1 MAVAKRER
9 MSAAEFEARFAD
21 GETRAELLRDEVIL
35 RSPTTSL
42 HGIHT
47 MRVSLPIAQ
56 FVEAHGLG
64 VVCGAET
71 GFVIQHADGAESVL
85 APDMAYLAAER
96 IPDPLPEGFWR
107 IPPDLVVEIRS
118 RSESQ
123 REVAQK
129 AALWLEAGA
138 RLVWYVDPF
147 RQQVSVYRADGTEQT
162 LSLNDTLSGE
172 DVLPGFELPLRRIFR
187 PVRSL

>member
-9 MSAAEFEARFAD
+9 MSTVEFEARFAD
-21 GETRAELLRDEVIL
+21 GETRAELLRNEVIL
-35 RSPTTSL
+35 MSPATSL
-42 HGIHT
+42 HGIYT

-56 FVEAHGLG
+56 FAEEHALG

-85 APDMAYLAAER
+85 APDMAYIAAER

-129 AALWLEAGA
+129 TAMWLEAGV
-138 RLVWYVDPF
+138 RLVWNVDPY
-147 RQQVSVYRADGTEQT
+147 RQVVSVHRAKGTEQT
-162 LSLNDTLSGE
+162 LHIDDTLSGE
-172 DVLPGFELPLRRIFR
+172 DVLSGFELPLRRIFR

>member
-35 RSPTTSL
+35 MSPTTSL
-42 HGIHT
+42 HGIYT

-118 RSESQ
+118 CSESQ

-129 AALWLEAGA
+129 AALWLETGA

-172 DVLPGFELPLRRIFR
+172 DVLSGFELPLRRIFR

>member
-56 FVEAHGLG
+56 FVEAHALG

-85 APDMAYLAAER
+85 APDMAYIAAER

-172 DVLPGFELPLRRIFR
+172 DVLPNFELPLRRIFR

>member
-1 MAVAKRER
+1 

-21 GETRAELLRDEVIL
+21 SETRAELLRDEVITM
-35 RSPTTSL
+35 SPTTSL
-42 HGIHT
+42 HGILAI
-47 MRVSLPIAQ
+47 RVSLPVAQ
-56 FVEAHGLG
+56 FVEERALG

-118 RSESQ
+118 CSESQ

-162 LSLNDTLSGE
+162 LSLDHTLSGE
-172 DVLPGFELPLRRIFR
+172 DVLPGFELPLRPIFR

>member
-21 GETRAELLRDEVIL
+21 SETRAELLRDEVITM
-35 RSPTTSL
+35 SPTTSL
-42 HGIHT
+42 HGILAI
-47 MRVSLPIAQ
+47 RVSLPVAQ
-56 FVEAHGLG
+56 FVEERALG

-85 APDMAYLAAER
+85 APDMAFIAAER

-118 RSESQ
+118 CSESQ

-129 AALWLEAGA
+129 AALWLGAGA

>member
-21 GETRAELLRDEVIL
+21 SETRAELLRDEVIL
-35 RSPTTSL
+35 MSPTTSL
-42 HGIHT
+42 HGIYT

-118 RSESQ
+118 CSESQ

-129 AALWLEAGA
+129 AALWLETGA

-172 DVLPGFELPLRRIFR
+172 DVLSGFELPLRRIFR

>member
-1 MAVAKRER
+1 

-21 GETRAELLRDEVIL
+21 SETRAELLRDEVIL

-56 FVEAHGLG
+56 FVEPHGLG

-85 APDMAYLAAER
+85 APDMAFIAAER

-107 IPPDLVVEIRS
+107 IPPDLVVEIRRAARANA
-118 RSESQ
+118 RSPKKPPCGWRQ
-123 REVAQK
+123 
-129 AALWLEAGA
+129 A
-138 RLVWYVDPF
+138 RGWC
-147 RQQVSVYRADGTEQT
+147 GM
-162 LSLNDTLSGE
+162 
-172 DVLPGFELPLRRIFR
+172 
-187 PVRSL
+187 

>member
-1 MAVAKRER
+1 

-56 FVEAHGLG
+56 FVEERALG

-96 IPDPLPEGFWR
+96 IPDPLPEGLWR

-118 RSESQ
+118 CSESQ

-162 LSLNDTLSGE
+162 LSLDHTLSGE

>member
-1 MAVAKRER
+1 
-9 MSAAEFEARFAD
+9 MSTVEFEARFAD
-21 GETRAELLRDEVIL
+21 GETRAELLRNEVIL
-35 RSPTTSL
+35 MSPATSL
-42 HGIHT
+42 HGIYT

-56 FVEAHGLG
+56 FVEEHALG
-64 VVCGAET
+64 VVCSAET

-85 APDMAYLAAER
+85 APDMAYIAAER

-129 AALWLEAGA
+129 AALWLEADA

-162 LSLNDTLSGE
+162 LSLDDTLSGE
-172 DVLPGFELPLRRIFR
+172 DVLPGFELPLHRIFR

>member
-21 GETRAELLRDEVIL
+21 SETRAELLRDEVIL
-35 RSPTTSL
+35 MSPTTSL
-42 HGIHT
+42 HGIYT
-47 MRVSLPIAQ
+47 MRVSLPVAQ
-56 FVEAHGLG
+56 FVEERALG

-85 APDMAYLAAER
+85 APDMAFIAAER

-118 RSESQ
+118 CSESQ

-129 AALWLEAGA
+129 AALWLGAGA

>member
-1 MAVAKRER
+1 

-42 HGIHT
+42 HGILAI
-47 MRVSLPIAQ
+47 RVSLPVAQ
-56 FVEAHGLG
+56 FVEERALG

-129 AALWLEAGA
+129 AALWLGAGA

-162 LSLNDTLSGE
+162 LSLDHTLSGE
-172 DVLPGFELPLRRIFR
+172 DVLPGFELPLRQIFR